1 MPAERFD
8 FSNAMGERLAALLDC
23 PIEEP
28 RAYALF
34 AHCFTCGKDIHAA
47 RRIAEGLTAL
57 GIAVLR
63 FDFTGLGASEGE
75 FANTTFSSNIADLV
89 AAADALR
96 RLRRA
101 PAILIGHSL
110 GGAAMLAAAAQ
121 IAEARAVVT
130 INAPCDPAHVLGLLK
145 DDAGAAGA
153 THTIDATLAGRSF
166 RISRA
171 FLDDVGQQKLRDRIG
186 ALHKALLVFHSPTDD
201 IVGIENAS
209 FIFTAAKHPKSFVS
223 LAGADHL
230 LSRRSDAAYVANVI
244 RAWAERYLD
253 TAELGAEVPTD
264 AGVIVRETRCGRFQQ
279 EINAGRHRLIADE
292 PVAVGGLDS
301 GPNPYDLVLAG
312 LGACT
317 SMTLRLYAERK
328 ALPLDRVAVRL
339 RHSRIH
345 AADCENCE
353 TKEGM
358 LDRIDRA
365 ITLTG
370 DLNREQRQRLVEI
383 ADKCPVHRT
392 LTSEI
397 DIKTVEEGH
406 GNE

>member
-1 MPAERFD
+1 VPYERFD
-8 FSNAMGERLAALLDC
+8 FRNAAGERLAALLDY
-23 PIEEP
+23 PVDEP

-47 RRIAEGLTAL
+47 KRIAEALTTL

-63 FDFTGLGASEGE
+63 FDFTGLGSSEGE
-75 FANTTFSSNIADLV
+75 FANTTFSSNVADLV

-96 RLRRA
+96 RTRRA

-110 GGAAMLAAAAQ
+110 GGAAVLAAAASVQ
-121 IAEARAVVT
+121 EARAVVT
-130 INAPCDPAHVLGLLK
+130 INAPCDPAHVVGLFKNRIGEL
-145 DDAGAAGA
+145 GA
-153 THTIDATLAGRSF
+153 TGEIDVTLGGRSF
-166 RISRA
+166 RISRS
-171 FLDDVGQQKLRDRIG
+171 FVDDIGQQNLRERIG

-201 IVGIENAS
+201 IVGIENAT

-230 LSRRSDAAYVANVI
+230 LSRRSDATYVAAMI

-253 TAELGAEVPTD
+253 PAELAPSPSM
-264 AGVIVRETRCGRFQQ
+264 APGVIVQETRVGRFQQ
-279 EINAGRHRLIADE
+279 EITAGRHRLIADE
-292 PVAVGGLDS
+292 PVAAGGLDS
-301 GPNPYDLVLAG
+301 GLSPYDLVLAG

-328 ALPLDRVAVRL
+328 ALPLDRVTVRL
-339 RHSRIH
+339 AHSRIH
-345 AADCENCE
+345 AVDCENCE

-358 LDRIDRA
+358 LDRVDRA
-365 ITLTG
+365 ITLAG
-370 DLNREQRQRLVEI
+370 DLNEEQRRRLLEI

-397 DIKTVEEGH
+397 DIRTVEEH
-406 GNE
+406 

>member
-1 MPAERFD
+1 VPYERFD
-8 FSNAMGERLAALLDC
+8 FRNAAGERLAALLDY
-23 PIEEP
+23 PVDEP

-47 RRIAEGLTAL
+47 RRIAEALTTL

-63 FDFTGLGASEGE
+63 FDFTGLGSSEGE
-75 FANTTFSSNIADLV
+75 FANTTFSSNVADLI

-96 RLRRA
+96 RTKRA

-110 GGAAMLAAAAQ
+110 GGAAVLAAAASVQ
-121 IAEARAVVT
+121 EARAVVT
-130 INAPCDPAHVLGLLK
+130 IGAPCDPAHVVGLFKNRIGELDARGEIDVTLG
-145 DDAGAAGA
+145 
-153 THTIDATLAGRSF
+153 GRSF
-166 RISRA
+166 RISRG
-171 FLDDVGQQKLRDRIG
+171 FVDDVGQQTLRERIS

-201 IVGIENAS
+201 IVGIENAT

-230 LSRRSDAAYVANVI
+230 LSRRSDATYVAAVI

-253 TAELGAEVPTD
+253 PAELAPDTSTEP
-264 AGVIVRETRCGRFQQ
+264 GVVVRETRAGRFQQ
-279 EINAGRHRLIADE
+279 QIMAGRHRLIADE

-301 GPNPYDLVLAG
+301 GLSPYDLVLAG

-328 ALPLDRVAVRL
+328 ALPLDRVTVRL
-339 RHSRIH
+339 AHSRIH

-358 LDRIDRA
+358 LDRIDRTV
-365 ITLTG
+365 TLAG
-370 DLNREQRQRLVEI
+370 DLNEEQRMRLLEI

-397 DIKTVEEGH
+397 DIRTVEER
-406 GNE
+406 